1 MRPGRIIY
9 IIPEHK
15 AMDFVEAT
23 PLHTGKGG
31 VYKAKRGGT
40 GGSSNSS
47 TPGRNKPLKMIRRAL
62 DSAWR
67 AKYGKAEPRV

>member
-1 MRPGRIIY
+1 MKPGQITY
-9 IIPEHK
+9 IVPESRM
-15 AMDFVEAT
+15 MDFVEAI
-23 PLHTGKGG
+23 PLHIGSGG

-47 TPGRNKPLKMIRRAL
+47 TPGRNKPLKIIRRAL

-67 AKYGKAEPRV
+67 AKYGKMEPRI